1 MATTRTRPAAPPDL
15 DAEAEVDLGHYGH
28 ALLTHWWL
36 LLAGLVVGAVL
47 GYLSTLGGAQVYRA
61 QAVTYMGQPLG
72 SGQSQVQALNTNPSA
87 ARTIITSAAVVRR
100 VARRV
105 GMTEGQIRNG
115 TSVTAV
121 QGFNAKL
128 NQTPL
133 IAITVKGPEP
143 GKAAR
148 AADLL
153 ANTLVAALSGVSA
166 PKITV
171 FEQQIATDKQCIK
184 TVNQA
189 LGQPGLS
196 TTDKIL
202 LQGRL
207 QGCQVD
213 LTTTTQLWLLAKNVE
228 APRVITQ
235 AVAEK
240 TAARS
245 HRNATAVGAL
255 IGLIVGG
262 IAALLWDPIARRRRP
277 RAA

>member
-28 ALLTHWWL
+28 ALLARWWL
-36 LLAGLVVGAVL
+36 LLAGLVAGAIL

-61 QAVTYMGQPLG
+61 QAVMYMGQPLG
-72 SGQSQVQALNTNPSA
+72 SGQSQVQALNTNPSS
-87 ARTIITSAAVVRR
+87 ARTILTSDQVVRQVSR
-100 VARRV
+100 KA
-105 GMTEGQIRNG
+105 GMTESQLRSG

-121 QGFNAKL
+121 QGFNARL

-133 IAITVKGPEP
+133 IAVTVKGPEP

-153 ANTLVAALSGVSA
+153 ANVLVSALSGVSA
-166 PKITV
+166 PKIKV
-171 FEQQIATDKQCIK
+171 FEQQIQTDKQGIEIVSK
-184 TVNQA
+184 A
-189 LGQPGLS
+189 LAAPDLS

-207 QGCQVD
+207 QGYQSD

-228 APRVITQ
+228 APRVITR

-255 IGLIVGG
+255 IGLILGAV
-262 IAALLWDPIARRRRP
+262 AALLWDPIARRRARH
-277 RAA
+277 A

>member
-1 MATTRTRPAAPPDL
+1 MATTRTRPAPPDL

-28 ALLTHWWL
+28 ALLARWWL
-36 LLAGLVVGAVL
+36 LLAGLVVGAIL
-47 GYLSTLGGAQVYRA
+47 GYLSTLGGAQTFRA

-72 SGQSQVQALNTNPSA
+72 SGQSQVQALNTNPSS
-87 ARTIITSAAVVRR
+87 ARTILTSDQVVRR
-100 VARRV
+100 VARKS
-105 GMTEGQIRNG
+105 GMTEGQLRNG

-133 IAITVKGPEP
+133 IAVTVKGPEP

-148 AADLL
+148 AADDL
-153 ANTLVAALSGVSA
+153 ANVLVLALSGISA
-166 PKITV
+166 PKIKQ
-171 FEQQIATDKQCIK
+171 FEQQQATDEQGIK
-184 TVNQA
+184 IVSQA
-189 LGQPGLS
+189 LAQPGLS

-207 QGCQVD
+207 QGYQAD
-213 LTTTTQLWLLAKNVE
+213 LTTTVQLLLLAKNVE
-228 APRVITQ
+228 APRVITH

-255 IGLIVGG
+255 LGLILGG
-262 IAALLWDPIARRRRP
+262 IAALVWDPIVRRRARH
-277 RAA
+277 A

>member
-1 MATTRTRPAAPPDL
+1 MATTRTRPAPPDL
-15 DAEAEVDLGHYGH
+15 DAEAEVDLGRYGH
-28 ALLTHWWL
+28 ALLARWWL
-36 LLAGLVVGAVL
+36 LLAGLVLGAIL
-47 GYLSTLGGAQVYRA
+47 GYLSTLGGTQTFRA

-72 SGQSQVQALNTNPSA
+72 SGQSQVQALNTNPSS
-87 ARTIITSAAVVRR
+87 ARTILTSDQVVRR
-100 VARRV
+100 VARKS
-105 GMTEGQIRNG
+105 GMTEGQLRNG

-133 IAITVKGPEP
+133 IAVTVKGPEP

-148 AADLL
+148 AADDL
-153 ANTLVAALSGVSA
+153 ASVLVSALSGVSA
-166 PKITV
+166 PKIRV
-171 FEQQIATDKQCIK
+171 FEQQIAADNTCLKI
-184 TVNQA
+184 VNEA
-189 LGQPGLS
+189 LTHAGLS

-207 QGCQVD
+207 QGCQAD
-213 LTTTTQLWLLAKNVE
+213 LTTTTQLSLLAKNVE
-228 APRVITQ
+228 APRIITH

-255 IGLIVGG
+255 IGLILGG
-262 IAALLWDPIARRRRP
+262 VAALVWDPIVRRRARH
-277 RAA
+277 A

>member
-1 MATTRTRPAAPPDL
+1 MATTRTRPAPPDL
-15 DAEAEVDLGHYGH
+15 DAEEEVDLGRYGH
-28 ALLTHWWL
+28 ALLARWWL
-36 LLAGLVVGAVL
+36 LLAGLIAGAIL

-61 QAVTYMGQPLG
+61 QAVTYMVQPLG

-87 ARTIITSAAVVRR
+87 AKTIITSDAVVRR

-105 GMTEGQIRNG
+105 GMTQGQIRKG

-121 QGFNAKL
+121 QGFNARL

-153 ANTLVAALSGVSA
+153 ANTLVSALSGVA
-166 PKITV
+166 KPKIEQ
-171 FEQQIATDKQCIK
+171 FDQQIATDKQCVK
-184 TVNQA
+184 LTNAA
-189 LGQPGLS
+189 LGQSSLS

-207 QGCQVD
+207 QGCQAD

-255 IGLIVGG
+255 IGLILGG
-262 IAALLWDPIARRRRP
+262 IAALLWDPVARRRVRH
-277 RAA
+277 A

>member
-1 MATTRTRPAAPPDL
+1 MATTRTRPAPPDL
-15 DAEAEVDLGHYGH
+15 DAEEEVDLGRYGH
-28 ALLTHWWL
+28 ALLARWWL
-36 LLAGLVVGAVL
+36 LLAGLLAGAIL

-87 ARTIITSAAVVRR
+87 AKTIITSDAVVRR

-105 GMTEGQIRNG
+105 GMTQGQIRKG

-121 QGFNAKL
+121 QGFNARL

-153 ANTLVAALSGVSA
+153 ANTLVSALSGVA
-166 PKITV
+166 KPKIEQ
-171 FEQQIATDKQCIK
+171 FDQQIATDKQCVK
-184 TVNQA
+184 LTNAA
-189 LGQPGLS
+189 LGQSSLS

-207 QGCQVD
+207 QGCQAD

-255 IGLIVGG
+255 IGLILGG
-262 IAALLWDPIARRRRP
+262 IAALLWDPVARRRVRH
-277 RAA
+277 A

>member
-15 DAEAEVDLGHYGH
+15 DAEAEVDLGRYGH
-28 ALLTHWWL
+28 ALLARWWL
-36 LLAGLVVGAVL
+36 LLAGLVVGAIL

-87 ARTIITSAAVVRR
+87 AKTIITSDHVVRQ

-105 GMTEGQIRNG
+105 GMTESQLRNG

-121 QGFNAKL
+121 QGFNARL

-143 GKAAR
+143 GKSAR
-148 AADLL
+148 AADAL
-153 ANTLVAALSGVSA
+153 ANVLVDALSGVSR
-166 PKITV
+166 PKIKV
-171 FEQQIATDKQCIK
+171 FDQQIVTDNQCIK
-184 TVNQA
+184 LTNEA
-189 LGQPGLS
+189 LSQSSLS
-196 TTDKIL
+196 TTEKIL

-207 QGCQVD
+207 QGCQAD

-235 AVAEK
+235 AIAEK

-255 IGLIVGG
+255 IGLILGG
-262 IAALLWDPIARRRRP
+262 IAALVWDPITRRRTRH
-277 RAA
+277 A

>member
-1 MATTRTRPAAPPDL
+1 MATTRTRPAPPDL
-15 DAEAEVDLGHYGH
+15 DAEAEVDLGRYGH
-28 ALLTHWWL
+28 ALLARWWL
-36 LLAGLVVGAVL
+36 LLAGLVVGAIL
-47 GYLSTLGGAQVYRA
+47 GYLSTLGGAQTFRA

-72 SGQSQVQALNTNPSA
+72 SGQSQVQALNTNPSS
-87 ARTIITSAAVVRR
+87 ARTILTSDQVVRR
-100 VARRV
+100 VARRS
-105 GMTEGQIRNG
+105 GMTEGQLRNG

-133 IAITVKGPEP
+133 IAVTVKGPEP

-148 AADLL
+148 AADDL
-153 ANTLVAALSGVSA
+153 ANVLVLALSGISA
-166 PKITV
+166 PKIKQ
-171 FEQQIATDKQCIK
+171 FEQKKATDEQGIK
-184 TVNQA
+184 IVSQA
-189 LGQPGLS
+189 LAQSGLS

-207 QGCQVD
+207 QGYQAD
-213 LTTTTQLWLLAKNVE
+213 LTTTVQLLLLAKNVE
-228 APRVITQ
+228 APRVITH

-255 IGLIVGG
+255 LGLILGG
-262 IAALLWDPIARRRRP
+262 IAALVWDPIVRRRARH
-277 RAA
+277 A

>member
-15 DAEAEVDLGHYGH
+15 DAEAEVDLGRYGH
-28 ALLTHWWL
+28 ALLARWWL
-36 LLAGLVVGAVL
+36 LLAGLVVGAIL

-87 ARTIITSAAVVRR
+87 AKTIITSDHVVRQ
-100 VARRV
+100 VARKA
-105 GMTEGQIRNG
+105 GMTESQLRKG

-121 QGFNAKL
+121 QGFNARL

-143 GKAAR
+143 GKSAR

-153 ANTLVAALSGVSA
+153 ANVLVSALSGVSA
-166 PKITV
+166 PKIKV
-171 FEQQIATDKQCIK
+171 FDQQIATDNQCVK
-184 TVNQA
+184 LTNEA
-189 LGQPGLS
+189 LGASSLS
-196 TTDKIL
+196 ATEKIL

-207 QGCQVD
+207 QGCQAD

-255 IGLIVGG
+255 IGLILGG
-262 IAALLWDPIARRRRP
+262 IAALLWDPVARRRVRH
-277 RAA
+277 A

>member
-1 MATTRTRPAAPPDL
+1 MATTRTRPAAPPDV

-28 ALLTHWWL
+28 ALLARWWL
-36 LLAGLVVGAVL
+36 LLAGLVAGAIL

-87 ARTIITSAAVVRR
+87 AKTIITSDAVVRR
-100 VARRV
+100 VARKA
-105 GMTEGQIRNG
+105 GMTEGQLRNG

-121 QGFNAKL
+121 QGFNARL

-143 GKAAR
+143 GKSAR
-148 AADLL
+148 AAELL
-153 ANTLVAALSGVSA
+153 ANTLVSALSGVSA
-166 PKITV
+166 PKIQQ
-171 FEQQIATDKQCIK
+171 FLQQIATDKQCLKIA
-184 TVNQA
+184 NEA
-189 LGQPGLS
+189 LGQSGLS

-207 QGCQVD
+207 QGCQAD

-228 APRVITQ
+228 APRVITH

-255 IGLIVGG
+255 IGLILGG
-262 IAALLWDPIARRRRP
+262 IAALLWDPVARLRSRH
-277 RAA
+277 A

>member
-1 MATTRTRPAAPPDL
+1 MATTRTRPAPPDL
-15 DAEAEVDLGHYGH
+15 DAEEEVDLGRYGH
-28 ALLTHWWL
+28 ALLARWWL
-36 LLAGLVVGAVL
+36 LLAGLIAGAIL

-87 ARTIITSAAVVRR
+87 AKTIITSDAVVRR

-105 GMTEGQIRNG
+105 GMTQGQIRNG

-121 QGFNAKL
+121 QGFNARL

-153 ANTLVAALSGVSA
+153 ANTLVSALSGVA
-166 PKITV
+166 KPKIEQ
-171 FEQQIATDKQCIK
+171 FDQQIATDKQCVK
-184 TVNQA
+184 LTNAA
-189 LGQPGLS
+189 LGQSSLS

-207 QGCQVD
+207 QGCQAD

-255 IGLIVGG
+255 IGLILGG
-262 IAALLWDPIARRRRP
+262 IAALLWDPVARRRVRH
-277 RAA
+277 A

>member
-28 ALLTHWWL
+28 ALLARWWL
-36 LLAGLVVGAVL
+36 LLAGLVAGAIL
-47 GYLSTLGGAQVYRA
+47 GYLSTLGGSQVYRA

-72 SGQSQVQALNTNPSA
+72 SGQSQVQALNTTPAS
-87 ARTIITSAAVVRR
+87 ARTILTSDQVVRR
-100 VARRV
+100 VARKS
-105 GMTEGQIRNG
+105 GMTEGQLRNG

-121 QGFNAKL
+121 SGFNAKL

-143 GKAAR
+143 GKSAR
-148 AADLL
+148 AADAL
-153 ANTLVAALSGVSA
+153 ATVLVDALSGVSR
-166 PKITV
+166 PKIKV
-171 FEQQIATDKQCIK
+171 FEQQKATDEQGIK
-184 TVNQA
+184 IVSQA
-189 LGQPGLS
+189 LAQPSLS

-207 QGCQVD
+207 QGYQAD
-213 LTTTTQLWLLAKNVE
+213 LTTTVQLLLLAQKVE
-228 APRVITQ
+228 SPQVIIR

-255 IGLIVGG
+255 LGLILGG
-262 IAALLWDPIARRRRP
+262 IAALLWDPVARRRARP
-277 RAA
+277 A